1 MHSRYAMTRCR
12 INAFRGPISI
22 GTAQTRLSLYWNKSD
37 EILTADALILEHS
50 ANGLGKQC
58 SDAQL
63 FHF

>member
-1 MHSRYAMTRCR
+1 MHSDTQRHDALSMRFADR
-12 INAFRGPISI
+12 SPSVRRKHA
-22 GTAQTRLSLYWNKSD
+22 SLYWNKSD

-50 ANGLGKQC
+50 ANGFGKQC